1 MSLLAIALLAV
12 ALGAGLVIAAAWL
25 ARRQREA
32 LAASEDR
39 MMARLGGASVE
50 ALRQNTDLFLKLAHE
65 SQARDQQAAEAA
77 LRERESAVGKL
88 VEPIARA
95 LEKTEQ
101 QLTALERE
109 RRDAF
114 ATLRTHIEQ
123 LALAQNSLQ
132 RETRN
137 LVGALRRPEVRGR
150 WGEITLR
157 RVVELAGMSAHCDFV
172 EQATVATGG
181 GALRPDLVVR
191 LPEGRELVVD
201 AKTPL
206 DAYLDA
212 VAAETDEARAAA
224 LARHGQQVE
233 ARVRE
238 LASKAYW
245 SQFARS
251 PEFAVLFLPGDQF
264 LSAALTERPELLENA
279 MRDGVVIATPSTL
292 IALFKAVA
300 YGWRQAV
307 VAEHA
312 QKIHELG
319 QELHRRLGR
328 FVGHME
334 RSGKQLGAAVEAYND
349 AVGSLERQV
358 LPQARRFT
366 ELGAVGGETLPE
378 PKQVE
383 HAPRVPAPHADDQV
397 PALSDAATPG
407 SQGPRPC

>member
-1 MSLLAIALLAV
+1 MSAVAAWLLAALLV
-12 ALGAGLVIAAAWL
+12 AGLALAATWL
-25 ARRQREA
+25 ARRQRAA

-39 MMARLGGASVE
+39 LMARLGSASTE
-50 ALRQNTDLFLKLAHE
+50 ALRQNTDLFLKLARE
-65 SQARDQQAAEAA
+65 SQARDQQVAEAA
-77 LRERESAVGKL
+77 LREREGAVGKL

-109 RRDAF
+109 RRDAY

-123 LALAQNSLQ
+123 LALAQNALQ

-181 GALRPDLVVR
+181 GSLRPDLVVR

-212 VAAETDEARAAA
+212 MSAESDDARAAA

-238 LASKAYW
+238 LAAKSYW

-264 LSAALTERPELLENA
+264 LSAALAERPDLLENA
-279 MRDGVVIATPSTL
+279 MRDGVVLATPSTL

-312 QKIHELG
+312 QQIHELG
-319 QELHRRLGR
+319 QDLHRRLGR
-328 FVGHME
+328 FVSHMQK
-334 RSGKQLGAAVEAYND
+334 SGQRLGAAVEAYND

-366 ELGAVGGETLPE
+366 ELGAVGGEALPE
-378 PKQVE
+378 PGTVDL
-383 HAPRVPAPHADDQV
+383 APRVPAPHADD
-397 PALSDAATPG
+397 LAASREPE
-407 SQGPRPC
+407 GPRTC